1 MEYGKR
7 PDRHASLHRQT
18 LGTVSKNRYY
28 KLFLSLLPLPILP
41 VFLELVVG
49 NIIRRVLRIIRDE
62 YKSIPEEGTTDVES
76 EGGDYDEQDISNGI
90 FVHLS
95 LWTLT
100 VMLACLLAARM
111 DAEQDEA

>member
-1 MEYGKR
+1 MLRFIGRRSAQYQRTGI
-7 PDRHASLHRQT
+7 
-18 LGTVSKNRYY
+18 
-28 KLFLSLLPLPILP
+28 LSFSFPCCLYLSCPCF
-41 VFLELVVG
+41 VCVELVVG

-90 FVHLS
+90 SVLLS